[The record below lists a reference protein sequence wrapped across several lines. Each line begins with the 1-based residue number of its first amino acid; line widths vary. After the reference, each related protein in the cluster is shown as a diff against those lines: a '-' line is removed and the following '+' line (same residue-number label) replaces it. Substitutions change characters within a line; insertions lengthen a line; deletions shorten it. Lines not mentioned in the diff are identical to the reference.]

1 MARSK
6 TMKVASDRKSYGR
19 RYRAS
24 HPLLQGRVPKRI
36 YDECQRRARAN
47 DFSLSKWLSKWL
59 EFSLAAHPRT
69 EDA

>member
-6 TMKVASDRKSYGR
+6 PRKVASDRETYGR
-19 RYRAS
+19 RYRTD
-24 HPLLQGRVPKRI
+24 HPLLQGRVPKRL

-59 EFSLAAHPRT
+59 EFTLAAHPRI